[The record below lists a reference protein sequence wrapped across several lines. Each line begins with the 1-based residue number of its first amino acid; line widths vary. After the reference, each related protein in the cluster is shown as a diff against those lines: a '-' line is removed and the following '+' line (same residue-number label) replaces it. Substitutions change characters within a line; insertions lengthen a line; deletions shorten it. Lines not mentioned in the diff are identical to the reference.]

1 MMKCTRLTLLALLT
15 LAAMWSTVG
24 CGVGS
29 STLPAT
35 NPVFTKLMFN
45 SSEIQAPLTNLFV
58 MGMDGSNQ
66 TPVTL
71 DACCVDQA
79 SISADAKTMAFFYG
93 GNAWVKNVATGVQ
106 TQLTTAGNTY
116 ELRISPD
123 GKKIVFNQPDPVT
136 MAYSLWV
143 MNVDG
148 TSKTSLTPT
157 LPGGVQSCRIGVFS
171 ADSAKIVMACDGGS
185 TFGIFTVKADGTG
198 LATVL
203 SQSAFVD
210 TPAFSPDGTKIVF
223 VNYGLTGSTTY
234 GVVSVNLDG
243 SNQTLLVGS
252 AQESEV
258 LNSSVY
264 YSAYDATVSNQ
275 RIYKCD
281 LDGSNSVAITDG
293 STYDYLG
300 LGNMI

>member
-1 MMKCTRLTLLALLT
+1 MMKRTRLPLLALLT
-15 LAAMWSTVG
+15 LTAILSTVG

-29 STLPAT
+29 STSPAT
-35 NPVFTKLMFN
+35 NPVFTKLVFN
-45 SSEIQAPLTNLFV
+45 SNQTVVPTTNLFV

-66 TPVTL
+66 APVAL

-79 SISADAKTMAFFYG
+79 SISADAKTLAFFYE

-106 TQLTTAGNTY
+106 TQLTTAGSTY
-116 ELRISPD
+116 QLRISPD

-136 MAYSLWV
+136 LAYSLWI
-143 MNVDG
+143 MKVDG
-148 TSKTSLTPT
+148 TAKTSLTPT
-157 LPGGVQSCRIGVFS
+157 LPSGMQDCRIGAFS
-171 ADSAKIVMACDGGS
+171 ADSAKIVMTCEGNS

-203 SQSAFVD
+203 TQAQFVD

-223 VNYGLTGSTTY
+223 VDYGLTGSPTY
-234 GVVSVNLDG
+234 GVVSMNLDG
-243 SNQTLLVGS
+243 SNQTLLVGNV
-252 AQESEV
+252 QESEV

-264 YSAYDATVSNQ
+264 YSFYDASVSNQ

-281 LDGSNSVAITDG
+281 LDASNVVAITDG
-293 STYDYLG
+293 SSYDYLG